1 MPQEKL
7 DDVIESLEEEL
18 LENLKKSKEL
28 KASIRKNKIIKITNR
43 LLNPY
48 RQFKIK
54 VSIAKY
60 DIMLEK
66 LEKKRQKE
74 IKKADEL
81 EQKMRE
87 EARLQRIKDFN
98 TAIKDKRKENITNFI
113 DDKKE
118 KINNIVD
125 SLKNIKSS
133 IVTSKSSFV
142 VNVKNEVLDKVRE
155 NTTVDLKIQNAIEN
169 LKLKKAYREYDK
181 AYEKNKQENE
191 QYLIDKA
198 VPFANI
204 NNLVSTAKK
213 EKCYLGRASKR
224 AVLYVKNK
232 LNNKALDV
240 GIKAD
245 LYAFAIS
252 SKISKNKSK
261 LQTVF
266 NEQLDKINNKASKI
280 VSEGLDAIREIRKD
294 VNMTPLEKKDK
305 VNNLRTD
312 KENELAIKRAQ
323 LESMRAAVESIN
335 QSGDVFANATPLI
348 ATSKVK

>member
-18 LENLKKSKEL
+18 LESLKRSKEL

-60 DIMLEK
+60 DIMMEK
-66 LEKKRQKE
+66 LEKKRQKD
-74 IKKADEL
+74 IKKAEEL

-87 EARLQRIKDFN
+87 EVRLQRIKDFN
-98 TAIKDKRKENITNFI
+98 TAIRDKRKENITNFI
-113 DDKKE
+113 DDKKD
-118 KINNIVD
+118 KISNVVD
-125 SLKNIKSS
+125 TLKNIKSGV
-133 IVTSKSSFV
+133 VTSKSSFV
-142 VNVKNEVLDKVRE
+142 VNVKNEVIDKVRE
-155 NTTVDLKIQNAIEN
+155 NTTLDLKIQNAIEN
-169 LKLKKAYREYDK
+169 LKLKRAYREYDK

-204 NNLVSTAKK
+204 NNLVSTARK

-232 LNNKALDV
+232 VNNKALDI

-245 LYAFAIS
+245 LYAFVIS

-261 LQTVF
+261 IMTVF
-266 NEQLDKINNKASKI
+266 NNQLDKLNNRANDF
-280 VSEGLDAIREIRKD
+280 VDRRLDAIKKD
-294 VNMTPLEKKDK
+294 DGITSLEKKDII
-305 VNNLRTD
+305 NTLRTD
-312 KENELAIKRAQ
+312 KEKDLAIKRAQ
-323 LESMRAAVESIN
+323 LESMRKAVESIN
-335 QSGDVFANATPLI
+335 QSGDIFANATPLI

>member
-18 LENLKKSKEL
+18 LDSLKRSKEL

-60 DIMLEK
+60 DIMMEK
-66 LEKKRQKE
+66 LEKKRQKD
-74 IKKADEL
+74 IKKAEEL

-98 TAIKDKRKENITNFI
+98 TAIRDKRKENITNFI
-113 DDKKE
+113 DDKKD
-118 KINNIVD
+118 KISNVVD
-125 SLKNIKSS
+125 TFKNIKSGV
-133 IVTSKSSFV
+133 VTSKSSFV
-142 VNVKNEVLDKVRE
+142 VNVKNEVIDKVRE
-155 NTTVDLKIQNAIEN
+155 NTTIDLKIQNAIEN
-169 LKLKKAYREYDK
+169 LKLKRAYREYDK

-204 NNLVSTAKK
+204 NNLVSTARK

-224 AVLYVKNK
+224 AVLYVKHK
-232 LNNKALDV
+232 VNNKSLYI

-252 SKISKNKSK
+252 SKISKSKSK

-266 NEQLDKINNKASKI
+266 NNQLDKLNNRANDF
-280 VSEGLDAIREIRKD
+280 VDRRLDAIKKDDGITSLERKD
-294 VNMTPLEKKDK
+294 IINT
-305 VNNLRTD
+305 LRTD
-312 KENELAIKRAQ
+312 KEKDLAIKRAQ
-323 LESMRAAVESIN
+323 LESMREAMESIN
-335 QSGDVFANATPLI
+335 QSGDIFANATPLI

>member
-1 MPQEKL
+1 MNETIISGLLGLFGSGIGALCGIIVQSKL
-7 DDVIESLEEEL
+7 TNWRLKQIE
-18 LENLKKSKEL
+18 
-28 KASIRKNKIIKITNR
+28 
-43 LLNPY
+43 
-48 RQFKIK
+48 
-54 VSIAKY
+54 
-60 DIMLEK
+60 
-66 LEKKRQKE
+66 
-74 IKKADEL
+74 
-81 EQKMRE
+81 
-87 EARLQRIKDFN
+87 
-98 TAIKDKRKENITNFI
+98 
-113 DDKKE
+113 
-118 KINNIVD
+118 
-125 SLKNIKSS
+125 
-133 IVTSKSSFV
+133 
-142 VNVKNEVLDKVRE
+142 
-155 NTTVDLKIQNAIEN
+155 
-169 LKLKKAYREYDK
+169 
-181 AYEKNKQENE
+181 
-191 QYLIDKA
+191 
-198 VPFANI
+198 
-204 NNLVSTAKK
+204 
-213 EKCYLGRASKR
+213 
-224 AVLYVKNK
+224 NK

-280 VSEGLDAIREIRKD
+280 VSEGLDTIREIRKD